1 MPRYSRKRGR
11 KTGGH
16 RNSRTTA
23 RRALNKLTS
32 LGRSGR
38 RVSSRTGRALG
49 RTGRAAYAGLR
60 SGIGRLGRA
69 YNSISYDPTAP
80 NPFNNTHGTG
90 IYQVEGPP
98 PRPRKTR
105 APSRKRS
112 AKVYAPQRFRSAPG
126 VMYREPMPRSST
138 APSRDV
144 LEAITSRRIPG
155 FLI

>member
-1 MPRYSRKRGR
+1 
-11 KTGGH
+11 
-16 RNSRTTA
+16 
-23 RRALNKLTS
+23 
-32 LGRSGR
+32 
-38 RVSSRTGRALG
+38 
-49 RTGRAAYAGLR
+49 
-60 SGIGRLGRA
+60 GRA

-80 NPFNNTHGTG
+80 NPFNNTQGTG

-98 PRPRKTR
+98 PRHRKTR

-112 AKVYAPQRFRSAPG
+112 AKIYAPQRFTSAPG